1 MIPSLSIVIVYFNIP
16 LQFSKTLF
24 SLLPPF
30 QKNITSEEIEIIVV
44 DNGSSIPLDLS
55 KCKIP
60 AGNVKIIH
68 ISSPQTSPVKAINV
82 GLNASIGKYIGV
94 MIDGARIAS
103 PGLLIQALRALQI
116 HKRAI
121 VGSKGRYLGPKLQ
134 QQSIKEGYDQE
145 IESKLLESIDWQ
157 NNGYNLF
164 QISVFDESS
173 GKSFLDPIAESNS
186 IFMTRSLWH
195 ELNGYSLEFQSPGGG
210 FVNPDTWRRACS
222 LPNVLPVIL
231 IGEAT
236 FHQVHGGIATN
247 GTLETINKMHDEYR
261 RIRGSDYIAPSV
273 NIQYYGSLASQIAES
288 IKPSMMSDQS
298 VASRSIFNKLLCQF
312 KTKWPWVR
320 IFNKLR
326 KLYPF
331 LESDAVAQHITSAH

>member
-16 LQFSKTLF
+16 LQFSRSLF

-30 QKNITSEEIEIIVV
+30 QKHITSDEIEIIVV
-44 DNGSSIPLDLS
+44 DNGSSVSFDLS
-55 KCKIP
+55 NFKTP

-68 ISSPQTSPVKAINV
+68 ISSPQVSPVKAINT
-82 GLNASIGKYIGV
+82 GLNASCGKYIGV

-103 PGLLIQALRALQI
+103 PSLLIQALRALQI
-116 HKRAI
+116 HERAI

-134 QQSIKEGYDQE
+134 RESIEEGYDQE

-157 NNGYNLF
+157 NNGYDLF
-164 QISVFDESS
+164 KISVFDESS
-173 GKSFLDPIAESNS
+173 GESFLDPICESNS
-186 IFMTRSLWH
+186 IFMPRNLWH
-195 ELNGYSLEFQSPGGG
+195 ELNGYSLEFKSPGGG

-247 GTLETINKMHDEYR
+247 GTLDTIDKMHDEYR
-261 RIRGSDYIAPSV
+261 LIRGSDYIAPSV
-273 NIQYYGSLASQIAES
+273 NIQYYGSLVSQIAES

-298 VASRSIFNKLLCQF
+298 VASRSIFNKLFCQF

-320 IFNKLR
+320 KLNKL
-326 KLYPF
+326 KKSVP
-331 LESDAVAQHITSAH
+331 VHGT